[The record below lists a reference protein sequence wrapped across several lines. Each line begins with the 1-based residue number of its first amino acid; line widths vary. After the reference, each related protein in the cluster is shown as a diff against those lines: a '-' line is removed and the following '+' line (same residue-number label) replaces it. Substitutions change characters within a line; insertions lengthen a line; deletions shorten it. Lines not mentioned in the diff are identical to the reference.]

1 MLKQVSLW
9 VGVNACLFLSSLAVA
24 DPPVS
29 PDPVLSRWV
38 KQVLADNPQVQA
50 ANAAVEAASSRER
63 AASRPLFNPELE
75 LDAETAETNSAF
87 VGLGQTI
94 DWADKRGARTAVAG
108 YEREAAEAELANIR
122 QMLASELLLALSDYL
137 SALEFRRLS
146 NRRVE
151 IMDRFAHIAERRR
164 KVGDLGQVELDL
176 ARLADAEAGLR
187 QARAAAAQADAQ
199 RQLAAVLGEVP
210 TQPPALSSQLPKLQP
225 ETIPIETLLNELPE
239 LRVQRL
245 QIAAN
250 RAMVELHAR
259 ERRPDPTLELRAGR
273 EEFDPLVGITLSVP
287 LFLRNSFQA
296 EVDVANADLIQAQ
309 QQGLDMHRRAK
320 ARLIS
325 AAKRYAL
332 MRDAWSQW
340 EQAGQVSLERQVELL
355 QRLWQ
360 AGELSTTDYLV
371 QLKQSLDTRTSA
383 VDLRG
388 ELWRSW
394 FEWLA
399 ASGQVDG
406 WLGLFR

>member
-1 MLKQVSLW
+1 MLKQIRLW
-9 VGVNACLFLSSLAVA
+9 VGINAYLFLSSLAVA

-29 PDPVLSRWV
+29 PDTALSRWV

-87 VGLGQTI
+87 VGFGQTI
-94 DWADKRGARTAVAG
+94 DWADKRGARTSVAG
-108 YEREAAEAELANIR
+108 YEREAVVAELANIR
-122 QMLASELLLALSDYL
+122 QTLAAELLLALSEYH
-137 SALEFRRLS
+137 SAVELHYLS

-151 IMDRFAHIAERRR
+151 IMGRFANIAERRR

-176 ARLADAEAGLR
+176 ARLADTEARLR
-187 QARAAAAQADAQ
+187 QARAAAAQVDAQ
-199 RQLAAVLGEVP
+199 LRLAVVMGDVP
-210 TQPPALSSQLPKLQP
+210 TRPPSLSTNLPELQP
-225 ETIPIETLLNELPE
+225 ETIPIETLLNDLPE
-239 LRVQRL
+239 LRGQRL

-250 RAMVELHAR
+250 RAMVELHTR

-273 EEFDPLVGITLSVP
+273 EESDPLVGITLSVP

-296 EVDVANADLIQAQ
+296 EVDAANADLIQAQ
-309 QQGLDMHRRAK
+309 QQGLDMHRRAR

-332 MRDAWSQW
+332 MWDAWTRW
-340 EQAGQVSLERQVELL
+340 EQAGQLSLERQVELL

-371 QLKQSLDTRTSA
+371 QLKQSLDTRASA

-399 ASGQVDG
+399 ASGRVDG
-406 WLGLFR
+406 WLGLVR